1 MSTLISSIETSV
13 REALEEPTANFW
25 TSAELIGIINRGVKD
40 LWRATVDLKQEHY
53 ISVNNTDVTLPA
65 NSSTLSG
72 LPSDIHKVYIIE
84 ARDQST
90 NSTNNSLIFIP
101 LDYNDIRFQ
110 NSRGAD
116 AVDASSNTIYYAIT
130 GQGGPVN
137 APTIYCA
144 PQVTSSVNISFVYVP
159 TLQTLTAGSIV
170 PIPGEADNALIAWTI
185 AFARAKERDDRSPD
199 PNYLAVYSTEKMNIL
214 QSLGLRQYQEPSYVS
229 AAFEEYW

>member
-1 MSTLISSIETSV
+1 M
-13 REALEEPTANFW
+13 
-25 TSAELIGIINRGVKD
+25 KD

-199 PNYLAVYSTEKMNIL
+199 PNYLAVYATEKQAIL
-214 QSLGLRQYQEPSYVS
+214 QSLGLRQYQEPTFATAV
-229 AAFEEYW
+229 FEEYG